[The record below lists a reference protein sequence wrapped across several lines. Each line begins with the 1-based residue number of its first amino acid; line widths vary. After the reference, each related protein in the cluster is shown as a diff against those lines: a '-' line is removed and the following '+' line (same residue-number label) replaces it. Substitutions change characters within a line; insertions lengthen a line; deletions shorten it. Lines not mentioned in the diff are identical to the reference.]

1 MKINYNLLWC
11 LLPLDLMLKDLKLCM
26 LFCVLFISVN
36 KLMLASFIYND
47 EVYKTDFSQYFSA
60 PFPIYFIK
68 SYLDIGPNCMFF
80 IFSLPLSLL

>member
-1 MKINYNLLWC
+1 
-11 LLPLDLMLKDLKLCM
+11 
-26 LFCVLFISVN
+26 
-36 KLMLASFIYND
+36 MLASFIYND
-47 EVYKTDFSQYFSA
+47 EVCKTDFSQYFSA